1 MEYEIRIRS
10 MEHISNILT
19 RHPIAREAMIRKA
32 ADMKVHAD
40 SPMYPYARIYRTLY
54 DYHEKYLNI
63 TDFDEAYN
71 EVTKMS
77 DSFEKDMKMAVLKE
91 LDRVNR

>member
-1 MEYEIRIRS
+1 
-10 MEHISNILT
+10 MEHISEILA
-19 RHPIAREAMIRKA
+19 RHPIAREAMLRKA
-32 ADMKVHAD
+32 AAMKVQPD
-40 SPMYPYARIYRTLY
+40 SPMYPYARIYRSLY

-71 EVTKMS
+71 EVSGMQ

>member
-1 MEYEIRIRS
+1 
-10 MEHISNILT
+10 MEHICDILA
-19 RHPIAREAMIRKA
+19 RHSIAREAMMRKA
-32 ADMKVHAD
+32 AAMKVHAD
-40 SPMYPYARIYRTLY
+40 SPMYPYARMYRSLY

-71 EVTKMS
+71 EVSRMP